1 MMSYKTDLKFET
13 LMAMKT
19 LNRYKDGDCEQK
31 AGAAKKILEDKT
43 LLSRYIQVRAD
54 KRNEKFSPKKKEQ
67 KRLTWWKR
75 CVNLIRRKA

>member
-13 LMAMKT
+13 LLAMKT
-19 LNRYKDGDCEQK
+19 LNKVRNSDCEQK
-31 AGAAKKILEDKT
+31 AEAAKKILEDKE

-54 KRNEKFSPKKKEQ
+54 KRNEKFSPKKE
-67 KRLTWWKR
+67 KRLTWWKH